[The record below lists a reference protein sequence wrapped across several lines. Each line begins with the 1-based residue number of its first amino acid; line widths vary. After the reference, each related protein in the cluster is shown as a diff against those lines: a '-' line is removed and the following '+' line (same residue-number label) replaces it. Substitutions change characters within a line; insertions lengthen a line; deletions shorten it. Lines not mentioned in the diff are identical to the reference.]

1 MVGLLA
7 LGVMGYGCYNFM
19 NGDEEVVFEMAE
31 RDEEGSGRR
40 RKIFDDSVEMI
51 ENPDMVRDTRKEG
64 SAI

>member
-1 MVGLLA
+1 
-7 LGVMGYGCYNFM
+7 M